1 MQKNLAK
8 RFLILRWS
16 LVVLY
21 LISALLLYFFSPSLP
36 FFTVSFSLITLFN
49 VLFLSRWISRLL
61 FRPILYRDLDI
72 KLLKES
78 LTTKNKVYPTPS
90 MAVML
95 AFCEGDHQRA
105 VSLCVK
111 MLKKA
116 HAFKDKCFYLSML
129 AHTYFVLEDTEKLGA
144 VLDAFESLPEKRAK
158 KKHAFM
164 TVYRL
169 YLDGNYESA
178 LTVPAAGKKSNLSE
192 VLTLFA
198 YGKICAQMGS
208 GEKACECFH
217 AVKSRAPQ
225 LFIAKRSEEWLAH
238 IKEGAPLPEMPPVLP
253 EEVALYGAKDTAL
266 IKRWRILRP
275 ILFSIGALLLLL
287 GVLPDSAPA
296 SCGMREN
303 AEPTFEEK
311 VCAAHEKYYS
321 AYTVIEHFPIYEDG
335 TYYEML
341 CLSYAEGKLCVFTLV
356 TPDGGETLDLRTLV
370 QSPDAETFYV
380 TPGASGHYIR
390 FRLTEEEVP
399 AEALH
404 SVSLT
409 HEGKEYTFYVDD
421 VMRYEEIFS

>member
-8 RFLILRWS
+8 RFLILRWIAA
-16 LVVLY
+16 VLY
-21 LISALLLYFFSPSLP
+21 FISALLLYFFSPSVP
-36 FFTVSFSLITLFN
+36 FFVLALSLISLFN

-78 LTTKNKVYPTPS
+78 LTVKNKVYPAPS

-95 AFCEGDHQRA
+95 AFCEGDCQRA

-169 YLDGNYESA
+169 YLDENYESA
-178 LTVPAAGKKSNLSE
+178 LTVPAAGKSNNLSE

-198 YGKICAQMGS
+198 YGKICAQMGN

-253 EEVALYGAKDTAL
+253 EETALYEARDAAV

-275 ILFSIGALLLLL
+275 ILLSIGVLLILSPVFL
-287 GVLPDSAPA
+287 GK
-296 SCGMREN
+296 REN
-303 AEPTFEEK
+303 AEPTFDEK

-321 AYTVIEHFPIYEDG
+321 AYTVIEHFPIYEEG
-335 TYYEML
+335 TYYETL

-356 TPDGGETLDLRTLV
+356 TPDGGETLDLRTLA
-370 QSPDAETFYV
+370 QSPDAETFYAA
-380 TPGASGHYIR
+380 PGASGHYIR
-390 FRLTEEEVP
+390 FRLTEEEAP